1 MTLAVLILLL
11 QSAQT
16 TYGAQTEVKV
26 GIKRPSDVLWIDGP
40 VTGLWFSRGDLYIDS
55 EETA

>member
-1 MTLAVLILLL
+1 MTLAVLIALL
-11 QSAQT
+11 QSSQT
-16 TYGAQTEVKV
+16 LYGADAEVKV
-26 GIKRPSDVLWIDGP
+26 GIKRPGALWLDGP

>member
-1 MTLAVLILLL
+1 MTLAALILLL

-26 GIKRPSDVLWIDGP
+26 GIKRVTDPLWIDGP

-55 EETA
+55 DQA

>member
-1 MTLAVLILLL
+1 VTLAALILLL

-26 GIKRPSDVLWIDGP
+26 GIKRVTDPLWIDGP

-55 EETA
+55 DQA